1 MLLVF
6 YFLLVNVWLFILM
19 GIDKKRA
26 QRNQWRISE
35 KSLLLLGL
43 AGGGLGGLLGMKRY
57 RHKTKR
63 ATFKFVYG
71 IGFLIMV
78 GSLAYA
84 QLR

>member
-26 QRNQWRISE
+26 KRNQWRIAE

-43 AGGGLGGLLGMKRY
+43 VGGGLGGLVGMELY
-57 RHKTKR
+57 RHKTKQVK
-63 ATFKFVYG
+63 FKIIYG
-71 IGFLIMV
+71 IGLLIMV

>member
-6 YFLLVNVWLFILM
+6 YFLLVNVGLFILM

-26 QRNQWRISE
+26 QRNQWRIAE

-78 GSLAYA
+78 GILAYT

>member
-78 GSLAYA
+78 GILAYT